1 MTLSQSGNHRLP
13 DGSRKKG
20 SKMKKQIIVTT
31 LTLGLAGALYA
42 GQGSGNYGQG
52 MQGGQGK
59 GMMAQQSTVSGGA
72 VGMGQGKGH
81 GKQGRVSNKKR
92 RPNHLQRM
100 LRTLNKELNL
110 SPEQKQRVKA
120 IVTEY
125 RQALKAKRMER
136 KQARKG
142 KGMGRG
148 KGKQRGAAAFMN
160 PERFDKEAFKSTV
173 QKRWEMQEQR
183 RAEWRKARLDLMAD
197 TMEKLYNVLTPEQR
211 SRLIEL
217 SQKRRGRK

>member
-1 MTLSQSGNHRLP
+1 
-13 DGSRKKG
+13 
-20 SKMKKQIIVTT
+20 MKRTIIVTT

-42 GQGSGNYGQG
+42 GQGNGNCGQG
-52 MQGGQGK
+52 TQAGQGK
-59 GMMAQQSTVSGGA
+59 GMMASQ
-72 VGMGQGKGH
+72 GMGTHQAMYQGKHH
-81 GKQGRVSNKKR
+81 GKQKGMHGKKR
-92 RPNHLQRM
+92 GHPSHLQRM
-100 LRTLNKELNL
+100 LKTFNKELNL
-110 SPEQKQRVKA
+110 SPEQKQQVKA
-120 IVTEY
+120 IVAEY

-142 KGMGRG
+142 KGMGQG
-148 KGKQRGAAAFMN
+148 KGKRMGAAAFMS

>member
-1 MTLSQSGNHRLP
+1 
-13 DGSRKKG
+13 
-20 SKMKKQIIVTT
+20 MKKQIIITT
-31 LTLGLAGALYA
+31 LALGLAGALYA
-42 GQGSGNYGQG
+42 GQGNGGQGQG
-52 MQGGQGK
+52 MMASPAMSQGK
-59 GMMAQQSTVSGGA
+59 H
-72 VGMGQGKGH
+72 H
-81 GKQGRVSNKKR
+81 GKQMGMHGKKR
-92 RPNHLQRM
+92 GHPSHLQRM
-100 LRTLNKELNL
+100 LKTFNNELNL
-110 SPEQKQRVKA
+110 TPEQKQQVKA

-142 KGMGRG
+142 KGMGQG
-148 KGKQRGAAAFMN
+148 KGKGMGAAAFMN

-183 RAEWRKARLDLMAD
+183 RAEWRKMRLDLMAD